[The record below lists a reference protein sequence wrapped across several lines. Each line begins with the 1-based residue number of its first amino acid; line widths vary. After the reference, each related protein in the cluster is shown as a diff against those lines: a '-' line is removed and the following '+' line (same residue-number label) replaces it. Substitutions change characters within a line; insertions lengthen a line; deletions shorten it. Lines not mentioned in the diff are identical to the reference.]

1 MAAAPTPHA
10 GVRIRPRPAP
20 VRGGLLAIFVTSL
33 VFFGALG
40 ILGLANGSWPLA
52 IIGEV
57 LSLAVILLG
66 AVLAATTYIQ
76 ITAEHIIER
85 GFWGLMSKH
94 RLFDVDSVV
103 LVRVYDGDT
112 ESELQQLIVR
122 DPAGRR
128 LLRMR
133 GTFWTPDDVQAVV
146 DAIGEPVHEP
156 PEPMTLNEFFERYPG
171 AAYWFERGRLMLALS
186 IAGGLLALTGLVL
199 GVMAVLG
206 LPLAF
211 GA

>member
-1 MAAAPTPHA
+1 MAEAPTPHA
-10 GVRIRPRPAP
+10 GVRIRPQPAP

-52 IIGEV
+52 IIGEA
-57 LSLAVILLG
+57 LALAVILLG
-66 AVLAATTYIQ
+66 AILAATTYIQ
-76 ITAEHIIER
+76 ITTDHIIER

-94 RLFDVDSVV
+94 RLSDVDSVV
-103 LVRVYDGDT
+103 LARVYDGDAA
-112 ESELQQLIVR
+112 SEVQQLIVR
-122 DPAGRR
+122 DASGRR

-133 GTFWTPDDVQAVV
+133 GTFWYPPQVDAVV
-146 DAIGEPVHEP
+146 DAIGHPVSEPAEA
-156 PEPMTLNEFFERYPG
+156 MTLSEFFDRYPG
-171 AAYWFERGRLMLALS
+171 AAYWFERRRLIFGLS
-186 IAGGLLALTGLVL
+186 VAGGLVALTGLVL

-206 LPLAF
+206 IPLG